1 MYLIAHRGN
10 DNHSFIENTINAL
23 ISCLDR
29 PYINGVELDVR
40 ITKNQ
45 EIIIYHNM
53 FLLDKSNNI
62 CKISD
67 KNLDEILEVKPY
79 ISTLE
84 SFLSVIKTNKI
95 IIIEIKEEGNI
106 NDKLINNLFKIL
118 KKYNYLNLY
127 LCSFN
132 YNLMKKIKLKY
143 SNYKCGLIIGYLM
156 NKNHVSNE
164 FDFYLYS
171 YNNINLINNDKEIF
185 IFNVKN
191 IDRLDKL
198 KLKKEFYI
206 ITDKPYYFSSL

>member
-1 MYLIAHRGN
+1 MLDFKKFSGKVGDIKKDYGVN
-10 DNHSFIENTINAL
+10 IN
-23 ISCLDR
+23 S
-29 PYINGVELDVR
+29 V

>member
-1 MYLIAHRGN
+1 
-10 DNHSFIENTINAL
+10 
-23 ISCLDR
+23 
-29 PYINGVELDVR
+29 
-40 ITKNQ
+40 
-45 EIIIYHNM
+45 M
-53 FLLDKSNNI
+53 FFNDKSLKFTPKQKEAMQLLNI
-62 CKISD
+62 EDTDS
-67 KNLDEILEVKPY
+67 LLSYYPFRYEILEVKPY

-118 KKYNYLNLY
+118 KKYNYLNVY

>member
-10 DNHSFIENTINAL
+10 NNHSFKENTINAL
-23 ISCLDR
+23 ISCLDK
-29 PYINGVELDVR
+29 PYISGVEIDVR
-40 ITKNQ
+40 ITKSK

-53 FLLDKSNNI
+53 FLLDKSNII

-67 KNLDEILEVKPY
+67 KNLNEILEVKPY
-79 ISTLE
+79 IPTLE

-95 IIIEIKEEGNI
+95 IIIEIKEECNI
-106 NDKLINNLFKIL
+106 NDKLINNLFNIL
-118 KKYNYLNLY
+118 KKYSYLNLY

-143 SNYKCGLIIGYLM
+143 SDYKCGLIIGYLM

-171 YNNINLINNDKEIF
+171 YNNINLIRNDKEIF
-185 IFNVKN
+185 IFNVQN

-198 KLKKEFYI
+198 KLKEKFYI
-206 ITDKPYYFSSL
+206 ITDRPYYFDSL

>member
-10 DNHSFIENTINAL
+10 DNHSFRENTINAL

-79 ISTLE
+79 TSTLE

-95 IIIEIKEEGNI
+95 IIIEIKEEGVI

-191 IDRLDKL
+191 VDRLDKL
-198 KLKKEFYI
+198 KIKKEFYI
-206 ITDKPYYFSSL
+206 ITDKPYYFASL